1 MTSFSPLE
9 ITFFRGSKTYTFNS
23 EGNFESGQD
32 YTVYLTGTLNWG
44 LAPLHRI
51 TQRGPFQDGDSD
63 IDFRLD
69 PRVLSL
75 PIVVPAS
82 NIVEHLDLRERLLQV
97 FKPGNDIA
105 RLRLS
110 WIVKTRSIGVKVVG
124 GLTMDTDG
132 KDFTI
137 RAVVQLRA
145 DNPTWSG
152 TGYLL
157 DISAN
162 QFGTPTPYPK
172 PYPVPYGSAGINNIA
187 TIYYPGSWSTFPTI
201 LCVGP
206 ATDLTIVDALGHII
220 KFDTAIGVG
229 EIIFIDL
236 SYGQKI
242 VYDQNSVNRFAYLSI
257 NSDLVNWGLFPDPIV
272 LNGTNTISV
281 SATGTNSNSAV
292 IMSYSDKYIGV

>member
-82 NIVEHLDLRERLLQV
+82 NIAEHLDLRERLLQV

-152 TGYLL
+152 TGYVL

-172 PYPVPYGSAGINNIA
+172 PYPVPYGSLGINKIT
-187 TIYYPGSWSTFPTI
+187 TITYPGSWSTFPTI
-201 LCVGP
+201 LCAGP
-206 ATDLTIVDALGHII
+206 ATDLTIVDGLGHII

-229 EIIFIDL
+229 EIIFINL

-292 IMSYSDKYIGV
+292 IMNYSDKYIGV